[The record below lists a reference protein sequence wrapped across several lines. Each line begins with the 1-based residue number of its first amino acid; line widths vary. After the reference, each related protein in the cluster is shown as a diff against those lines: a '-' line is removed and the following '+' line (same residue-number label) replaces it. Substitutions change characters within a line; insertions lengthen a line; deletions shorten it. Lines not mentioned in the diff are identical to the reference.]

1 MLAWYHIVLI
11 SAAVIAA
18 GLAWNVPRAVLW
30 VGGGAIG
37 YAVSASWHNAGL
49 PYATQFGAATNL
61 VICYLFWIWAEQ
73 RWELRLWNFFHLMLV
88 IDMIYIFGFMTDKFL
103 FAASLEI
110 VNLAALIFIGSV
122 GILERAG
129 GHSAWVF
136 GSRWDSL
143 VYRTLWAERSDHS
156 RPPWQK

>member
-1 MLAWYHIVLI
+1 MEWYHITLI
-11 SAAVIAA
+11 TAAIIAA
-18 GLAWNVPRAVLW
+18 GLAWSVPRAVIWIGL
-30 VGGGAIG
+30 GAIS
-37 YAVSASWHNAGL
+37 YVVSAWWHNADL

-73 RWELRLWNFFHLMLV
+73 KWELRLWNFFHLMLV

-103 FAASLEI
+103 FAASLEL

-129 GHSAWVF
+129 GHAAWAF
-136 GSRWDSL
+136 GSRGDGF
-143 VYRTLWAERSDHS
+143 VYRTLWAQRPSHS